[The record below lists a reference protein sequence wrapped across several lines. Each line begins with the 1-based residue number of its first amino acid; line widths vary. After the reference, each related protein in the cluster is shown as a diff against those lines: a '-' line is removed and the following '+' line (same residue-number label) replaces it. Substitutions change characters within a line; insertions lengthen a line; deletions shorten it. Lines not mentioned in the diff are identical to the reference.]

1 MTPAD
6 RRRTSF
12 PPVVLAS
19 SLRCREFIMIWL
31 AVAGGGA
38 IGSMARHGVNI
49 LFSHLL
55 ERAVPY
61 ATGAVNLIGA
71 AAIGLLAALLAT
83 GRLQMSTE
91 LRTFVFVGILGG
103 FTTFS
108 SFMLDT
114 FTLGH
119 GGDHAL
125 AFWNVAG
132 QVALGLALVWARY
145 RVGATLT

>member
-1 MTPAD
+1 
-6 RRRTSF
+6 
-12 PPVVLAS
+12 
-19 SLRCREFIMIWL
+19 MIWL
-31 AVAGGGA
+31 AVAFGGA
-38 IGSMARHGVNI
+38 LGSMARHAINLWFAHV
-49 LFSHLL
+49 L

-61 ATGAVNLIGA
+61 ATAAVNLAGSL
-71 AAIGLLAALLAT
+71 AIGLLAALVAT
-83 GRLQMSTE
+83 GRLHWSPA

-125 AFWNVAG
+125 AFWNVAL
-132 QVALGLALVWARY
+132 QTAFGLAAVWAGY
-145 RVGATLT
+145 RLGIAIQ

>member
-1 MTPAD
+1 
-6 RRRTSF
+6 
-12 PPVVLAS
+12 
-19 SLRCREFIMIWL
+19 MIWL

-38 IGSMARHGVNI
+38 LGSIARHGVNL
-49 LFSHLL
+49 LFAHLL

-61 ATGAVNLIGA
+61 ATGAVNLIGST
-71 AAIGLLAALLAT
+71 AIGLLAALLAT
-83 GRLQMSTE
+83 GRLQMSNE
-91 LRTFVFVGILGG
+91 MRTFVFVGILGG

-125 AFWNVAG
+125 AFWNVAV
-132 QVALGLALVWARY
+132 QTAFGLLAVWAGY
-145 RVGATLT
+145 RVGVAIG